1 MAAHKEIKSN
11 DCHRLGSLGSRQNL
25 GCRML
30 LKECH
35 WDQSLRK
42 EGGGGQKQN
51 WVDGKDEL

>member
-1 MAAHKEIKSN
+1 MAAHKEIKNN

-42 EGGGGQKQN
+42 EGGGGTEA
-51 WVDGKDEL
+51 ELGGWKG